1 MTTIT
6 FPGST
11 TTTTTIGFGG
21 SNLLGPRS
29 RAEGRALLETAFD
42 AGIRHFDVA
51 RSYSSGDAESVVGDF
66 LKSRRNQVTITTK
79 FGLQP
84 PNLAG
89 GLRPLIGLARRL
101 MKLSPG
107 LRKVLGDRS
116 RQMTRSGAF
125 GVEDARTSLEASL
138 AALGVEHIDIYLLH
152 EASSADCSPELLG
165 FLNQA
170 AAAGK
175 IGRFGAGSEFPKVLE
190 IARDHPEFSDVLQFE
205 NSAVF
210 PNLKLL
216 RNSIP
221 AAGFTISHGTFGRSI
236 GLVQQYL
243 TRYPN
248 SLNVWKKEI
257 EADCGN
263 PGVLAALMLGA
274 AVKANAEGIVLFSST
289 RPETIRGNV
298 RSVEEGQF
306 TPEQLDRF
314 VALATEIQR
323 GEPLPPGPS

>member
-1 MTTIT
+1 MITIT
-6 FPGST
+6 LPGSATPT
-11 TTTTTIGFGG
+11 TAIGFGG

-66 LKSRRNQVTITTK
+66 LKSRRNQVTVTTK

-84 PNLAG
+84 PKLAG

-107 LRKVLGDRS
+107 LRKVFGDRS
-116 RQMTRSGAF
+116 RQMTRAGAF

-152 EASSADCSPELLG
+152 EASYADCSPELLG
-165 FLNQA
+165 FMNQA
-170 AAAGK
+170 ASAGK

-190 IARDHPEFSDVLQFE
+190 IARDRPEFADVLQFE

-216 RNSIP
+216 RNSILTP
-221 AAGFTISHGTFGRSI
+221 GFTITHGTFGRSI
-236 GLVQQYL
+236 SLVQQYL

-257 EADCGN
+257 EADCGD
-263 PGVLAALMLGA
+263 PAVLAGLMLGA
-274 AVKANAEGIVLFSST
+274 AVKANAGGIVLFSST
-289 RPETIRGNV
+289 RHEAIRANV
-298 RSVEEGQF
+298 RSVEEGKF
-306 TPEQLDRF
+306 APEQLDRF
-314 VALATEIQR
+314 VALAAEVQR
-323 GEPLPPGPS
+323 GEPVAPSLS